1 MSRFWKII
9 SRRYSV
15 LFRTL
20 LTLCSIGFI
29 LLILPKGG
37 RFKFEYDMG
46 KLWMHAD
53 LIAPFNFAILKS
65 EAQIKKEQ
73 KEVRSSIIPVYRFD
87 PRVQFSTSEAFNKD
101 FDIQYA
107 SKESNTQVANIAKL
121 AGNQIITDIYKK
133 GILFLSTVY
142 QKGAL
147 DYDIQE
153 VENNVSTYS
162 NTSGL
167 FTPDRAVIYAKAK
180 LSKIAGL
187 RRDLLLAL
195 IENHLQANVIIDE
208 TLTRSLEREALSNIS
223 IARGMVQKGELI
235 VGKDNL
241 VTEQAFL
248 KLESLR
254 KAYLEN
260 IDTRSDISIITFGQF
275 LLLSLAIGLMMA
287 FLNIFRP
294 DIFKDNRKLGLLQLV
309 FVFMLA
315 VLSWSIRIKLP
326 SLYYIPYCVV
336 PIIVRLLFDS
346 RVALNIHLLVVLIAG
361 FFVPNGFE
369 FVFLQTTAGMVAIYS
384 IRNLTRRSQF
394 LSSAIMLLLT
404 YFIAFVGISVIHQGN
419 FNSIQLAD
427 FLPFV
432 VSTVLSLLAYPLIY
446 GFEKLFAI
454 TSDLSLMEI
463 TNTNSLLL
471 RDLAFKAPGTFQH
484 SMQVANLAEA
494 AVYKIGGNSLL
505 IRAGALYHDI
515 GKMKNPEYFGENQ
528 NKAGFNPHDNLTY
541 EDSARIIIKHVTDG
555 IEMARKNNLP
565 ESVVDFIRTHHGNT
579 RVDYFYHSF
588 LKNYPER
595 EMNEK
600 VFRYPGPIPFTK
612 ESAVLMLADSV
623 EAASRT
629 LKEPDADSISIL
641 VDRIIDYKLDQKQL
655 INSDISLKD
664 ITTIRRIFKEMLMGI
679 YHVRVE
685 YKLTELNETQV

>member
-1 MSRFWKII
+1 M

-15 LFRTL
+15 LFRIM
-20 LTLCSIGFI
+20 LTLCSISLI
-29 LLILPKGG
+29 LLLLPKGG

-53 LIAPFNFAILKS
+53 LVAPFNFAILKS
-65 EAQIKKEQ
+65 EGEIKKEQ
-73 KEVRSSIIPVYRFD
+73 KQVRSSIIPVYRLD
-87 PRVQFSTSEAFNKD
+87 PRVQVINTEAFNKD
-101 FDIQYA
+101 FEVQYA
-107 SKESNTQVANIAKL
+107 PRAGSNEEIDAARKFTNQVL
-121 AGNQIITDIYKK
+121 GEIYKR
-133 GILFLSTVY
+133 GILFLSTAY
-142 QKGAL
+142 QKGTG

-153 VENNVSTYS
+153 VDNNIATYT
-162 NTSGL
+162 NTSNL
-167 FTPDRAVIYAKAK
+167 LTPERAVLYARTR
-180 LSKIAGL
+180 LGNSGL
-187 RRDLLLAL
+187 ARKDQLLAL
-195 IENHLQANVIIDE
+195 IENHLQANIIIDE
-208 TLTRSLEREALSNIS
+208 NMTRNLEKEALSNIS
-223 IARGMVQKGELI
+223 VARGMVQKGEMI
-235 VGKDNL
+235 VGKDNI
-241 VTEQAFL
+241 VNEQAFL

-260 IDTRSDISIITFGQF
+260 IDTRTDVSIITLGQF
-275 LLLSLAIGLMMA
+275 LLLGLTIGLMMT

-294 DIFKDNRKLGLLQLV
+294 DIFHDNRKLALLQLV

-315 VLSWSIRIKLP
+315 VLSWAIRIKLP

-369 FVFLQTTAGMVAIYS
+369 FVFLQLTAGMVAIYS

-394 LSSAIMLLLT
+394 LSSAVMLLLT
-404 YFIAFVGISVIHQGN
+404 YFVGFVGISVIHQGN
-419 FNSIQLAD
+419 FDAVTFQD
-427 FLPFV
+427 FVPFII
-432 VSTVLSLLAYPLIY
+432 STVLSLLAYPLIY
-446 GFEKLFAI
+446 VFEKVFAI

-463 TNTNSLLL
+463 TNTNSRLL

-541 EDSARIIIKHVTDG
+541 EESARIIIKHVTDG
-555 IEMARKNNLP
+555 VEMARKNNLP
-565 ESVVDFIRTHHGNT
+565 EIVVDFIRTHHGNT

-600 VFRYPGPIPFTK
+600 IFRYPGPIPFTK
-612 ESAVLMLADSV
+612 ECAVLMLADSV

-641 VDRIIDYKLDQKQL
+641 VDRIIDYKLEQKQL
-655 INSDISLKD
+655 INSAISLKD
-664 ITTIRRIFKEMLMGI
+664 ITTIRKIFKEMLMGI

-685 YKLTELNETQV
+685 YKLTEMNETQV

>member
-1 MSRFWKII
+1 M
-9 SRRYSV
+9 
-15 LFRTL
+15 LFRIL
-20 LTLCSIGFI
+20 ITLCSIGFI

-53 LIAPFNFAILKS
+53 LVAPFNFAILKS

-73 KEVRSSIIPVYRFD
+73 KEVRSSIIPVYRLD
-87 PRVQFSTSEAFNKD
+87 QRVQLVNTEAFDKD
-101 FDIQYA
+101 FEIQYSPKTSSTREA
-107 SKESNTQVANIAKL
+107 TNARE
-121 AGNQIITDIYKK
+121 AGDQILDEIYSK
-133 GILFLSTVY
+133 GILFLSTIY
-142 QKGAL
+142 QKSGS

-153 VENNVSTYS
+153 VDNNIATYT
-162 NTSGL
+162 NTANL
-167 FTPDRAVIYAKAK
+167 FTPERAVVYAKTR
-180 LSKIAGL
+180 LSKISGL
-187 RRDLLLAL
+187 QKDLLLAL
-195 IENHLQANVIIDE
+195 IENHIQANITIDE
-208 TLTRSLEREALSNIS
+208 ILTKSLEHEALNNIS
-223 IARGMVQKGELI
+223 IARGMVQKGELL
-235 VGKDNL
+235 VGKDNI
-241 VTEQAFL
+241 VNEQAFL

-260 IDTRSDISIITFGQF
+260 IDSRTDIGIITFGQF
-275 LLLSLAIGLMMA
+275 LLLSLSIGLMMA

-294 DIFKDNRKLGLLQLV
+294 DIFNDNRKLALLQLV

-369 FVFLQTTAGMVAIYS
+369 FVFLQLTAGMVAIYS

-394 LSSAIMLLLT
+394 LSSAVMLLLT

-419 FNSIQLAD
+419 FDSILLVD

-463 TNTNSLLL
+463 TNTNSKLL

-528 NKAGFNPHDNLTY
+528 NKAGYNPHDNLTY

-588 LKNYPER
+588 LKNYPDR

-612 ESAVLMLADSV
+612 ECAVLMLADSV

-641 VDRIIDYKLDQKQL
+641 VDRIIDYKLEQKQL

-685 YKLTELNETQV
+685 YKLTELNATQV